1 MSITVTATAD
11 PSQPNEVAAAATA
24 AITQNIAIAAAA
36 ERLVS
41 PTGPLREMSW
51 RSGRLDAGDL
61 LARLAALPDSAPVMT
76 GDELLVDTAYDGG
89 TLHLHT
95 VHTAPPAPG
104 SELRRAVPA
113 SVWRSARTR
122 LLTVGDL
129 RERLADVPDS
139 APVTVGGDPLMDA
152 DYVGVLELYTPYTG
166 DLAPD
171 PDDEDDE
178 NEDEDE
184 DED

>member
-11 PSQPNEVAAAATA
+11 PSQPAEVAAAATA
-24 AITQNIAIAAAA
+24 AITKTLAIAAAA
-36 ERLVS
+36 ERLAA
-41 PTGPLREMSW
+41 PTGPLREASW

-61 LARLAALPDSAPVMT
+61 LARLADLPDSAPVMT
-76 GDELLVDTAYDGG
+76 GDDLLVDTDYDG

-104 SELRRAVPA
+104 SELRKAVPA

-129 RERLADVPDS
+129 RERLAAVPDS
-139 APVTVGGDPLMDA
+139 APVTVGGDPLIDA
-152 DYVGVLELYTPYTG
+152 DYAGALQLYTPYTG
-166 DLAPD
+166 DLAPG

-178 NEDEDE
+178 YDEE
-184 DED
+184 A

>member
-11 PSQPNEVAAAATA
+11 PSQPAEVAAAATA
-24 AITQNIAIAAAA
+24 AITQTITAAKD
-36 ERLVS
+36 RLVA
-41 PTGPLREMSW
+41 PTGPLREASW

-76 GDELLVDTAYDGG
+76 GDELLVDTAYDG

-104 SELRRAVPA
+104 SELRKAVPA

-139 APVTVGGDPLMDA
+139 SPVTVGGDPLMDA
-152 DYVGVLELYTPYTG
+152 DYGGVLELYTPYTG

-178 NEDEDE
+178 DDDED
-184 DED
+184 